1 MMNTL
6 HLEILSPERAVYI
19 GDCISM
25 VFPTNRG
32 MMGVMANHSPLSAA
46 IPDGVITFTKPD
58 GEKIVCAVTRGM
70 VDVGE
75 NRVILLCESA
85 LAPDEIDEE
94 AERREIELSKMEMK
108 KTQSKKDYKLWK
120 LSFDQSVNRLKVKK
134 KQNDINI

>member
-1 MMNTL
+1 MNTF
-6 HLEILSPERAVYI
+6 HLEILSPERVFYK
-19 GDCISM
+19 GDCVSM
-25 VFPTNRG
+25 VFPTNRA

-120 LSFDQSVNRLKVKK
+120 LSFDKSVNRLKVKK